1 MEHEDLDRHNFSA
14 PVVGESAVLQRIR
27 GHVDL
32 QVMSRAARRG
42 RCFTNVFAVLL
53 VTLRTQL
60 VDVLF
65 SFLRNSSEREAGVRH
80 SGIISAVSI
89 MEEVCTHIQEL
100 RAWGYSSEQL
110 ELVQDR
116 FRTLSGWGRCLHR
129 RRIGADT
136 LSLSWAG
143 DSSRAASDNSE
154 ATAREG
160 RGSGLRE
167 QALRQR
173 QQQRQGKEIETPF
186 LLAFLFALQS
196 KALPL
201 LPLACTLGKAAKSS
215 WNPERTIFMVAT
227 EGRYGVSMDSAW
239 ELETEEMASF
249 GVVTVRFAGSSIVS
263 FHFPQPWP
271 LVEVR
276 SGKGFLPAACRIPLM
291 AKRRFAPDRKLL
303 ELSGKD
309 ASHLSLALREWETVM
324 GTLSAELRIV
334 LEGRYA
340 ISRAE
345 LPLVQVVY
353 KNHPS
358 WENNPEAR
366 AALWPVLAQYLIMGQ
381 FEYVQEGEPLPLAI
395 LPIGAVPKST
405 FPWWRLILD
414 CRYSNQF
421 IDRWPIRYLSLQA
434 LSLLLSKNC
443 FFAVADIKAAYLLT
457 RLGGCG
463 RPPFKVKR
471 FKQNECQNGYVE
483 WEGEQAGCTTSSCGR
498 LCDKSALGFAAEGHV
513 MRAACTP
520 FGMAV
525 SHGTLAILTDAVQ
538 SYVIR
543 RWGLAMG
550 VFVDDLIVIVRTNL
564 HGICAGFVGGCPI
577 CVAAFPAARQS

>member
-1 MEHEDLDRHNFSA
+1 
-14 PVVGESAVLQRIR
+14 
-27 GHVDL
+27 
-32 QVMSRAARRG
+32 
-42 RCFTNVFAVLL
+42 
-53 VTLRTQL
+53 
-60 VDVLF
+60 
-65 SFLRNSSEREAGVRH
+65 
-80 SGIISAVSI
+80 
-89 MEEVCTHIQEL
+89 
-100 RAWGYSSEQL
+100 
-110 ELVQDR
+110 
-116 FRTLSGWGRCLHR
+116 
-129 RRIGADT
+129 
-136 LSLSWAG
+136 
-143 DSSRAASDNSE
+143 
-154 ATAREG
+154 
-160 RGSGLRE
+160 
-167 QALRQR
+167 
-173 QQQRQGKEIETPF
+173 
-186 LLAFLFALQS
+186 
-196 KALPL
+196 
-201 LPLACTLGKAAKSS
+201 
-215 WNPERTIFMVAT
+215 
-227 EGRYGVSMDSAW
+227 
-239 ELETEEMASF
+239 
-249 GVVTVRFAGSSIVS
+249 
-263 FHFPQPWP
+263 
-271 LVEVR
+271 
-276 SGKGFLPAACRIPLM
+276 
-291 AKRRFAPDRKLL
+291 
-303 ELSGKD
+303 
-309 ASHLSLALREWETVM
+309 M

-421 IDRWPIRYLSLQA
+421 IDR
-434 LSLLLSKNC
+434 
-443 FFAVADIKAAYLLT
+443 
-457 RLGGCG
+457 
-463 RPPFKVKR
+463 PPFKVKL

-483 WEGEQAGCTTSSCGR
+483 WEGEQAGCATSSCGR

-550 VFVDDLIVIVRTNL
+550 VFVDDLIVIVRTIL

>member
-1 MEHEDLDRHNFSA
+1 MSGKRPGAGSRMEHEDLDRHIFSA

-100 RAWGYSSEQL
+100 RAWGYSLEQL

-116 FRTLSGWGRCLHR
+116 FKTLSGWGRCLHR

-143 DSSRAASDNSE
+143 GSSRATSDNSE

-201 LPLACTLGKAAKSS
+201 LPLACTLGKASKGA
-215 WNPERTIFMVAT
+215 WNPERTI
-227 EGRYGVSMDSAW
+227 
-239 ELETEEMASF
+239 L
-249 GVVTVRFAGSSIVS
+249 
-263 FHFPQPWP
+263 
-271 LVEVR
+271 
-276 SGKGFLPAACRIPLM
+276 
-291 AKRRFAPDRKLL
+291 
-303 ELSGKD
+303 
-309 ASHLSLALREWETVM
+309 
-324 GTLSAELRIV
+324 
-334 LEGRYA
+334 
-340 ISRAE
+340 
-345 LPLVQVVY
+345 
-353 KNHPS
+353 
-358 WENNPEAR
+358 
-366 AALWPVLAQYLIMGQ
+366 
-381 FEYVQEGEPLPLAI
+381 
-395 LPIGAVPKST
+395 
-405 FPWWRLILD
+405 WWRQ
-414 CRYSNQF
+414 RG
-421 IDRWPIRYLSLQA
+421 SLVCQW
-434 LSLLLSKNC
+434 
-443 FFAVADIKAAYLLT
+443 I
-457 RLGGCG
+457 RLGNW
-463 RPPFKVKR
+463 RR
-471 FKQNECQNGYVE
+471 
-483 WEGEQAGCTTSSCGR
+483 
-498 LCDKSALGFAAEGHV
+498 
-513 MRAACTP
+513 
-520 FGMAV
+520 
-525 SHGTLAILTDAVQ
+525 
-538 SYVIR
+538 R
-543 RWGLAMG
+543 RWRALAW
-550 VFVDDLIVIVRTNL
+550 
-564 HGICAGFVGGCPI
+564 
-577 CVAAFPAARQS
+577 